1 MTSEELLAVLAA
13 VGHAQRLRVIAELS
27 EGRMYV
33 SELARRLGMSR
44 PLLYMHLERLEKAGL
59 VVGNL
64 ELSDDGKALKYFELG
79 AFDLHL
85 NVDTILAAV
94 RADARA
100 VDAGAAPERA
110 DAEGPQ
116 DQKDLKD
123 VKGKRT

>member
-59 VVGNL
+59 VLGSL
-64 ELSDDGKALKYFELG
+64 ELSEDGKALKYFEL
-79 AFDLHL
+79 APFDLHVNL
-85 NVDTILAAV
+85 ATILAAV
-94 RADARA
+94 AQDAAAGIATGEPEEPKAATATKPRKKRA
-100 VDAGAAPERA
+100 
-110 DAEGPQ
+110 
-116 DQKDLKD
+116 
-123 VKGKRT
+123 